1 MSSHI
6 DDQSFSNTQD
16 LKSRLPIL
24 DFLAQQGVQAQ
35 KQGKSWMARC
45 PFHDDSTAS
54 MSVDPEKNL
63 WHCFGCQ
70 KGGDLFT
77 FLRERDGLTHAQAVQ
92 AAQAMLGELP
102 ETRPAPS
109 LARPAVPPGV
119 DPYLL
124 LDQVA
129 AIYEEAFQRHR
140 QARLLMSARGLKD
153 PATLRAFRVGYCT
166 GTALRERAGAGE
178 TRRALQALGVL
189 NEKGR
194 DSLAGCVT
202 VPLRDTEGRVV
213 GFYGRR
219 LANTN
224 PRHRLTGGRVQGFCC
239 PEAVRG
245 TSSLILV
252 EGVLDAIACWQAGF
266 RHVLALGGTALTSL
280 HFQLIARSGVR
291 QVWLALDDDEA
302 GEEGAKAAARR
313 LVGAGLSCYR
323 VKLDIDNDPCAFF
336 AAFGNTP
343 EKFRELL
350 LAAKPIGCRPA
361 QAPTVPARQSE
372 PESPAPPAP
381 ESLTAA
387 EEPAPEPEEPEPGR
401 EPTQVAPAQAAPEEP
416 SVEASGEDLI
426 LEHRGLTWKARLV
439 SRPGGGQLKARLR
452 LEAGGQVHRDLFNL
466 YSSKARRTF
475 ANRAAERFSLDARLI
490 EEQLEDL
497 IERLELFQSGEPDD
511 VPPPPEMSDEEREEA
526 LAYLKKNDLVEAI
539 LADMETLGAVGEE
552 EAKLLAFLV
561 GVSRKLARPLS
572 GILLSGSGAG
582 KSSVA
587 ELVEAL
593 TPPEEVVFYSR
604 ISATVLYYQPADFLR
619 HKLLMLEERAGGE
632 AADYSIRTL
641 QSKRRLTLC
650 VTVKD
655 PQTGEMKPRTYEVE
669 GPIAYLETT
678 TNPYL
683 NPENS
688 SRCFEIPLDESAEQ
702 TRRIHAH
709 QRAMRGQLERLARR
723 VRSEAL
729 CKKHHNAQRLL
740 EPMEVWIPYADRLR
754 FPDRLLRNRRDH
766 ERFLCLIEAV
776 AFLHQKQRVIHDLGE
791 GLRCVEATVADYA
804 LAHRLALRVLDVAV
818 DERSR
823 WGRFLCEW
831 LEGQLNGDPR
841 SDRVWTRRELREGL
855 SWPARRLHETL
866 DELVHLEYVL
876 QDRSP
881 QGNLFFYRLGAPSR
895 SAGPA
900 GLLSP
905 EELRAVLT

>member
-1 MSSHI
+1 M
-6 DDQSFSNTQD
+6 DAEAQA
-16 LKSRLPIL
+16 LKAQLPIL
-24 DFLAQQGVQAQ
+24 EFLAHQGVQAR

-54 MSVDPEKNL
+54 MSIDPEKGL

-70 KGGDLFT
+70 KAGDILT
-77 FLRERDGLTHAQAVQ
+77 FLRERDGLSHDQAVQ
-92 AAQAMLGELP
+92 AARAVLGKLP
-102 ETRPAPS
+102 EMKPAPTV
-109 LARPAVPPGV
+109 ARPTVPPGV

-129 AIYEEAFQRHR
+129 SIYEEAFQHHR
-140 QARLLMSARGLKD
+140 QARSLMSARGLKD
-153 PATLRAFRVGYCT
+153 PSTLRAFRMGYCT
-166 GTALRERAGAGE
+166 GTALRERAGWGD
-178 TRRALQALGVL
+178 TRQALQALGVL

-194 DSLAGCVT
+194 DTLAGCVT

-219 LANTN
+219 LANVN
-224 PRHRLTGGRVQGFCC
+224 PRHRLTSGRVQGFCY

-245 TSSLILV
+245 TASLILV
-252 EGVLDAIACWQAGF
+252 EGILDAIACYQAGF
-266 RHVLALGGTALTSL
+266 RHVLALGGTALTNL
-280 HFQLIARSGVR
+280 HFDLIARSGVR
-291 QVWLALDDDEA
+291 QVWLALDDDEP
-302 GEEGAKAAARR
+302 GEEGAKAAAKR
-313 LVGAGLSCYR
+313 LVAAGLSCYR
-323 VKLDIDNDPCAFF
+323 VRLDIDNDPCGFF
-336 AAFGNTP
+336 AGFGNTA

-361 QAPTVPARQSE
+361 SAAVAPAIQAQEPTPVVE
-372 PESPAPPAP
+372 
-381 ESLTAA
+381 L
-387 EEPAPEPEEPEPGR
+387 EEPEPVE
-401 EPTQVAPAQAAPEEP
+401 EPKPAGSSVVEEP
-416 SVEASGEDLI
+416 SVETSGEDLI
-426 LEHRGLTWKARLV
+426 LEHKGLTWKARLV
-439 SRPGGGQLKARLR
+439 SRPGGGQMKARLR
-452 LEAGGQVHRDLFNL
+452 LETGGQVHRDLFNL

-475 ANRAAERFSLDARLI
+475 ANRAAERFGLDARLI

-497 IERLELFQSGEPDD
+497 VERLELFQPLEPDQ
-511 VPPPPEMSDEEREEA
+511 PPPAPEMTDEEREEA
-526 LAYLKKNDLVEAI
+526 WAFLRRSNLVQAI

-572 GILLSGSGAG
+572 GILISGSGAG

-702 TRRIHAH
+702 TRRIHSH
-709 QRAMRGQLERLARR
+709 QRALRGQLERLARR
-723 VRSEAL
+723 VRSESL

-776 AFLHQKQRVIHDLGE
+776 TFLHQKQRVIHDLGE

-804 LAHRLALRVLDVAV
+804 LAHRLALKVLDVAV

-831 LEGQLNGDPR
+831 LESQLNGDSR

-881 QGNLFFYRLGAPSR
+881 QGNLFFYRLGAPSQNGK
-895 SAGPA
+895 SAC
-900 GLLSP
+900 LLSP
-905 EELRAVLT
+905 EELQIILT

>member
-1 MSSHI
+1 M
-6 DDQSFSNTQD
+6 DPQE
-16 LKSRLPIL
+16 LKAQLPIL
-24 DFLAQQGVQAQ
+24 ELLSHHGIQAQ
-35 KQGKSWMARC
+35 KQGQGWMARC

-54 MSVDPEKNL
+54 MSVDPEKSL

-70 KGGDLFT
+70 KGGDILT
-77 FLRERDGLTHAQAVQ
+77 FLRERDGLTHSQAVQ
-92 AAQAMLGELP
+92 AAQAMLGQLP
-102 ETRPAPS
+102 ESKPTAAPERPS
-109 LARPAVPPGV
+109 LPPGV

-129 AIYEEAFQRHR
+129 GIYEETFQRHR
-140 QARLLMSARGLKD
+140 QAQLLMKARGLSD
-153 PATLRAFRVGYCT
+153 PATLRAFRMGYCT
-166 GTALRERAGAGE
+166 GTALRERAGTAE
-178 TRRALQALGVL
+178 TRQALQALGVL
-189 NEKGR
+189 NERGR
-194 DSLAGCVT
+194 DTLAGCVT
-202 VPLRDTEGRVV
+202 VPLRDTQGRVV

-224 PRHRLTGGRVQGFCC
+224 PRHRLTRGRVQGFCY

-252 EGVLDAIACWQAGF
+252 EGVLDAIACYQAGF

-280 HFQLIARSGVR
+280 HFDLIARSSVR

-302 GEEGAKAAARR
+302 GEEGSKMAARR

-323 VKLDIDNDPCAFF
+323 VKLDIDEDPCAFF
-336 AAFGNTP
+336 AGFGNTP

-350 LAAKPIGCRPA
+350 VASKPIGCRPSS
-361 QAPTVPARQSE
+361 APVVPARQSE
-372 PESPAPPAP
+372 PDAKPAPKV
-381 ESLTAA
+381 
-387 EEPAPEPEEPEPGR
+387 EEPEPTAQPESP
-401 EPTQVAPAQAAPEEP
+401 EPAPIDEP
-416 SVEASGEDLI
+416 SVETSGEDLI
-426 LEHRGLTWKARLV
+426 LEHKGLTWKARLV
-439 SRPGGGQLKARLR
+439 SKPGGGQLKARLR
-452 LEAGGQVHRDLFNL
+452 LETGGQVHRDLFNL

-475 ANRAAERFSLDARLI
+475 ANRAAERFGLDARLI

-497 IERLELFQSGEPDD
+497 VERLELFQPREPDQ
-511 VPPPPEMSDEEREEA
+511 PPPAPEMSDEEREEA
-526 LAYLKKNDLVEAI
+526 LAYLRRPDLVQAI

-572 GILLSGSGAG
+572 GILISGSGAG

-702 TRRIHAH
+702 TRRIHSH
-709 QRAMRGQLERLARR
+709 QRALRGQLERLARR
-723 VRSEAL
+723 VRSESL

-776 AFLHQKQRVIHDLGE
+776 AFLHQKQRVLHDLGE

-804 LAHRLALRVLDVAV
+804 LAHRLALKVLDVAV

-831 LEGQLNGDPR
+831 LESQLNGDSR

-881 QGNLFFYRLGAPSR
+881 QGNLFFYRLGAPSQNGK
-895 SAGPA
+895 SA

-905 EELRAVLT
+905 AELQIALT